1 MIQCNELN
9 NIPSYE
15 KDKFEET
22 RMGTQ
27 KEVKHAVFARLKPIK
42 GSSQ

>member
-1 MIQCNELN
+1 MIQCNEIN
-9 NIPSYE
+9 NVPSYA

-27 KEVKHAVFARLKPIK
+27 KEVKYTVFAGVKPIK

>member
-9 NIPSYE
+9 NVPSYE

-27 KEVKHAVFARLKPIK
+27 KEVKNAVFVGVKQIE

>member
-1 MIQCNELN
+1 MIQCNELDN
-9 NIPSYE
+9 VPSY
-15 KDKFEET
+15 KNDKFEET

-27 KEVKHAVFARLKPIK
+27 KEVKSAVLAGVKQIE